1 MAALSQL
8 TWSPV
13 FGAGGGLLEAA
24 AGAVV
29 VLARDIRALL
39 GGKDEVS
46 ELDMPGVD
54 SAGTVI
60 LVEPEEAGGTSVET
74 EESSLPGGGAVAV
87 ASDAGG
93 AESIDV
99 PGVLAEERVV
109 VIPGGVGSTGVVTGT
124 GGVADVGGGDSSA
137 VVPGLGR
144 VREAGGV
151 DSQMVTITVVVTV
164 LSLSRKSEY

>member
-13 FGAGGGLLEAA
+13 FGAGGGLLEVA

-29 VLARDIRALL
+29 VLARDVRALL

-54 SAGTVI
+54 SAGTLI
-60 LVEPEEAGGTSVET
+60 LVEPEEAGGRSVET
-74 EESSLPGGGAVAV
+74 EESSLPGGGAVPV
-87 ASDAGG
+87 VSDASGV
-93 AESIDV
+93 ELTDL
-99 PGVLAEERVV
+99 PGVLAEETVV
-109 VIPGGVGSTGVVTGT
+109 VTPGGVGSTGVVTGT
-124 GGVADVGGGDSSA
+124 GGVADVGSDSSA
-137 VVPGLGR
+137 VVPGLGG
-144 VREAGGV
+144 VREAGGA